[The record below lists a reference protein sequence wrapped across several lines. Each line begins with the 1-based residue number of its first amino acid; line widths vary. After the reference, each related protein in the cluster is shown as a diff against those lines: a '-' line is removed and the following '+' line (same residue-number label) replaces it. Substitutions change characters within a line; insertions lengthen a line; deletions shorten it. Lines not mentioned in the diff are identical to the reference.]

1 MTNQKRKKP
10 LLAHLDFLK
19 KSHIFRILLI
29 FFFSSLLC
37 FPTHLLSPFCSYTG
51 FLALFVACCQEILET
66 SWY

>member
-29 FFFSSLLC
+29 YFFSLAVFSH
-37 FPTHLLSPFCSYTG
+37 TYTVPF
-51 FLALFVACCQEILET
+51 LFIHWVFSIVCGVLPGDT
-66 SWY
+66 

>member
-19 KSHIFRILLI
+19 KSHISRILLI
-29 FFFSSLLC
+29 YFFSLAVFSH
-37 FPTHLLSPFCSYTG
+37 TYTVPFCSYTG